1 MIYSAYLLA
10 CEIRIMAAA
19 DIREKFKLEDIVC
32 IEPFDDVQD
41 AVWFDDYRYDTKG
54 FFCCLDFFTKLLL

>member
-1 MIYSAYLLA
+1 
-10 CEIRIMAAA
+10 MAAT
-19 DIREKFKLEDIVC
+19 DICEKFELEYIVC